1 MCIEPILEIVHS
13 PLRRGFSVCWTSP
26 WFSCA
31 KHHPWADGEFEIG
44 RKVIMFAGD
53 IIKPF
58 KARAEYRN
66 GKWIWLGKEID
77 MSPYF
82 FRGLASK
89 WEVE

>member
-1 MCIEPILEIVHS
+1 MCLQATLELVGHPPS
-13 PLRRGFSVCWTSP
+13 HDFRLYWTSP

-58 KARAEYRN
+58 LARAEYRN

-89 WEVE
+89 WEGE